1 MYEMKICLL
10 FSIVDCLF
18 KGLVSYDYW
27 LSSLGGCCLR
37 RVRFYLTLKGEG
49 RLHFSA
55 PGRSTDTHLLLTH
68 LSVCPLCLWS
78 LYSGCS
84 GLVFM
89 RYRERWA
96 IYVLSNSELPV
107 PPSLEEYLRW
117 NSFFLFCSWQNYF
130 LWDIYNFYDTKFQL
144 SCQIKFCMRPK
155 TFQSGRVFLYI
166 ISSCSLRCQ

>member
-1 MYEMKICLL
+1 MYEMKIYLL

-18 KGLVSYDYW
+18 KGLISYDYW
-27 LSSLGGCCLR
+27 LCSLGGCCLL
-37 RVRFYLTLKGEG
+37 RVRLYLTLKGEG

-84 GLVFM
+84 GSVCM

-107 PPSLEEYLRW
+107 PPSLEEYLHR
-117 NSFFLFCSWQNYF
+117 NSFFLFCSWQDYFLIYTIQIFNYF
-130 LWDIYNFYDTKFQL
+130 VKSNFAWSLKLSQSSRVFFVYNFF
-144 SCQIKFCMRPK
+144 M
-155 TFQSGRVFLYI
+155 
-166 ISSCSLRCQ
+166 